1 MQLNINMVKA
11 SPFLFTTVIALMAIP
26 ALSPWQLFQ
35 SMCPYFSAQSPQCAM
50 LLRQQQLQTQQQLPS
65 QQQQLPILPQPQ
77 QQQLLPYQQQQQLC
91 PDGSQPDA
99 TGNCPITQQQQQ
111 IPQYQQAPP
120 LSSTTGI
127 P

>member
-11 SPFLFTTVIALMAIP
+11 SPFLFATVIALMAIP

-50 LLRQQQLQTQQQLPS
+50 LLRQQQLQT
-65 QQQQLPILPQPQ
+65 QQQLPILPQPQ